1 MSNQKQGEEAMVS
14 TFNDTEH
21 EEKEEVSKDESG
33 FRLKSILWHGGS
45 VYDAWFSCASN
56 QVQLQNQ
63 LKSQFII

>member
-14 TFNDTEH
+14 SFNDTDH
-21 EEKEEVSKDESG
+21 EEREEASKDESD
-33 FRLKSILWHGGS
+33 FSLKSFLWHGGS

-56 QVQLQNQ
+56 QVLVQNQ